1 MLRLLRNPIPR
12 NVASW
17 ITSKI
22 CKHEEYAEDVS
33 NEDCSRHLPVIL
45 LTLISMVRL
54 ISSENRQKKPSM

>member
-17 ITSKI
+17 ITRRFVSMRNMP
-22 CKHEEYAEDVS
+22 EDVS